1 MRKLAVLVLSVLVLG
16 AIAMAQ
22 LEPQH
27 VAASKTELFVG
38 YSYQHAGTSGS
49 NLSNLGGI
57 DASSINLN
65 GFAFDFSRYV
75 HGNLGYMLDYSRC
88 SNRKVDSTGTKYT
101 RSTYMAGP
109 TYRLHNYQL
118 FTPSVH
124 VLAGM
129 DRDDFTVPNS
139 SGNNSFDLKGTNF
152 AAAAGVTVDGNLSH
166 HVAIRLAQ
174 VDYLYTRNWG
184 TSQTSVRVAAGIVAR
199 F

>member
-1 MRKLAVLVLSVLVLG
+1 
-16 AIAMAQ
+16 
-22 LEPQH
+22 
-27 VAASKTELFVG
+27 
-38 YSYQHAGTSGS
+38 
-49 NLSNLGGI
+49 
-57 DASSINLN
+57 
-65 GFAFDFSRYV
+65 
-75 HGNLGYMLDYSRC
+75 
-88 SNRKVDSTGTKYT
+88 
-101 RSTYMAGP
+101 MAGP

-139 SGNNSFDLKGTNF
+139 SGNNYFNLQGTNF
-152 AAAAGVTVDGNLSH
+152 AAAAGVSVDGNLSH

-184 TSQTSVRVAAGIVAR
+184 TSQTSFRVAAGIVAR